1 MLLWASGRWAWRG
14 VATSSWGRRQSKQLT
29 ALLMYASSA
38 DELLR
43 LHSQHEHSFDKYN
56 LSALWTQLGRQRSAR
71 PTLPPE
77 LLHNTERLLAELNPR
92 ELATVAHGMS
102 RAAGARAAGAAIRP
116 IWPTVAS
123 SALAY
128 LEHFNAQELAN
139 LTAALVRAGE
149 ASPQL
154 LDAIADECKDRLGEF
169 SPVGLGSLSHSFGR
183 AEHSSPALF
192 AGIAAEATAKIR
204 RFQPQELA
212 NTLWGL
218 AKTGALNGGGSNGA
232 GCHGGGSHG
241 TGSHGAGSHG
251 AGSHGGGS
259 NGGGSHRGGSHRGRS
274 NRRGCSDE
282 TDGGLCEKIE
292 VLLDEASLALTVE
305 EAARGSLCL
314 NGFKSQEVS
323 NLAWAYAKMA
333 HPAPALFA
341 KIAARV
347 EARSH
352 EFGPQA
358 AANLAWAFT
367 KVEYTAPWLFDT
379 LAARASARLGDFN
392 AQELANMAWAFARAR
407 HFAPAFFEGLAGEV
421 ESRLEGGGGIK
432 KGSRA
437 ADGGFKEA
445 GLVALVYAFD
455 QAARSDPPRRFGGAL
470 SAIASTVESR
480 RDDFTPADLLFIDE
494 AMRRLTGREDDR
506 IEEGGAEARREG
518 EGGREEGG
526 SGASLGGWF
535 LDSWSSFRE
544 ASEQA
549 LISRRGELSKD
560 FSAHQRQM
568 QTLGVVIKNKE
579 WVYQA
584 PPQMLYPAATAV
596 RFPRMQVSLANPV
609 STCVASLFSPICHA
623 PFFGS
628 RWFLSRAMR
637 ATCRRRRAA
646 GSTAARLCS
655 DAPARNSHSRWLT
668 AGSILLHARVSPT
681 SSRRSSTWWSS
692 RVRWQTS
699 GLPTSTRSRS
709 TRASKCSGSL

>member
-218 AKTGALNGGGSNGA
+218 AKIGALNGGGSNGA

-421 ESRLEGGGGIK
+421 ESRLEGGG
-432 KGSRA
+432 
-437 ADGGFKEA
+437 
-445 GLVALVYAFD
+445 D
-455 QAARSDPPRRFGGAL
+455 QEG
-470 SAIASTVESR
+470 VESR
-480 RDDFTPADLLFIDE
+480 G
-494 AMRRLTGREDDR
+494 RRLQR
-506 IEEGGAEARREG
+506 
-518 EGGREEGG
+518 
-526 SGASLGGWF
+526 SG
-535 LDSWSSFRE
+535 
-544 ASEQA
+544 
-549 LISRRGELSKD
+549 SRRVGL
-560 FSAHQRQM
+560 
-568 QTLGVVIKNKE
+568 
-579 WVYQA
+579 
-584 PPQMLYPAATAV
+584 
-596 RFPRMQVSLANPV
+596 
-609 STCVASLFSPICHA
+609 
-623 PFFGS
+623 
-628 RWFLSRAMR
+628 
-637 ATCRRRRAA
+637 
-646 GSTAARLCS
+646 RL
-655 DAPARNSHSRWLT
+655 
-668 AGSILLHARVSPT
+668 
-681 SSRRSSTWWSS
+681 
-692 RVRWQTS
+692 
-699 GLPTSTRSRS
+699 
-709 TRASKCSGSL
+709 